1 LKRYRVLYIDPPW
14 YYYGGYNSRRIKIRP
29 PYPTMKFEELATLPI
44 QEIADDDCALFMWVT
59 GPQMN
64 QAIHLIERWGFH
76 FTTVAFVWIKTNCKA
91 NTIKYTI
98 ANWTMAN
105 AEYLLFA
112 KKGHP
117 KRYRADVKQILFA
130 PLGKLHSAKPPIV
143 RDRIVD
149 LVKDG
154 PRLEVFARTKAPGWD
169 AIGNEIDGLDI
180 RIALSNIINQ
190 VQAA

>member
-1 LKRYRVLYIDPPW
+1 MKRYRVLYIDPPW
-14 YYYGGYNSRRIKIRP
+14 YYYGGYNRRRIKIRP
-29 PYPTMKFEELATLPI
+29 PYPTMKFEELASLPI
-44 QEIADDDCALFMWVT
+44 REIADNNCALFMWAT

-76 FTTVAFVWIKTNCKA
+76 FTTVAFVWIKTTSKA
-91 NTIKYTI
+91 NTIRYTP
-98 ANWTMAN
+98 AYWTMAN

-112 KKGHP
+112 KKGRP
-117 KRYRADVKQILFA
+117 KRNQANVKQILFA

-180 RIALSNIINQ
+180 RIALRNIINQ

>member
-1 LKRYRVLYIDPPW
+1 MDK
-14 YYYGGYNSRRIKIRP
+14 
-29 PYPTMKFEELATLPI
+29 PI
-44 QEIADDDCALFMWVT
+44 QDISDDDCTLFLWAT

-64 QAIHLIERWGFH
+64 QAIQLIERWGFH
-76 FTTVAFVWIKTNCKA
+76 FTTVAFVWIKTTSKA
-91 NTIKYTI
+91 NTIRYTP
-98 ANWTMAN
+98 AYWTMAN

-112 KKGHP
+112 KKGRP
-117 KRYRADVKQILFA
+117 KRNQANVKQILFA